1 MDKLLERF
9 LHYVSLDTQS
19 KSGVRQVPSTE
30 GQWKLLQL
38 LKQQLEEMGLVNISL
53 SEKGTLMATL
63 PANVAGNIPA
73 IGFISHVDTSPD
85 FSGKNVN
92 PQIVENYRGG
102 DIALGIGDE
111 VLSPVMFPV
120 LHQLLGQTLITT
132 DGKTLLGADDKA
144 GVAEIMTALAVLIQ
158 KIFRTVISAWPLRR
172 TKRLV
177 KGRSILTLRHSMRSG
192 PIPLMAVAWESWNLK
207 TSTPRRLISKLSAT
221 MCIPVPQKG

>member
-172 TKRLV
+172 TKKWV
-177 KGRSILTLRHSMRSG
+177 KGRSILMLRHLMRSG
-192 PIPLMAVAWESWNLK
+192 PIPLTVVA
-207 TSTPRRLISKLSAT
+207 
-221 MCIPVPQKG
+221 

>member
-9 LHYVSLDTQS
+9 LQYVSLDTQS
-19 KSGVRQVPSTE
+19 KPGVRQVPSTE
-30 GQWKLLQL
+30 GQWKLLRL
-38 LKQQLEEMGLVNISL
+38 LQAQLEEMGLVKVTL
-53 SEKGTLMATL
+53 SEKGTVMGTL
-63 PANVAGNIPA
+63 PANVEGDIPA

-144 GVAEIMTALAVLIQ
+144 GIAEIMTALA
-158 KIFRTVISAWPLRR
+158 
-172 TKRLV
+172 
-177 KGRSILTLRHSMRSG
+177 TL
-192 PIPLMAVAWESWNLK
+192 
-207 TSTPRRLISKLSAT
+207 
-221 MCIPVPQKG
+221 